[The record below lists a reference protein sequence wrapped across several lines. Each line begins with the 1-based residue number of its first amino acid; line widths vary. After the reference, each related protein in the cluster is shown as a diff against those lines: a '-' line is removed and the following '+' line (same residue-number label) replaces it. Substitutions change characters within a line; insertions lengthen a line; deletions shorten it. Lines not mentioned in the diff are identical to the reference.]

1 MILTEKR
8 KKYIISLL
16 DSISKENIDLI
27 FNFRPVTEMSKSNK
41 EKKDKLHKVK
51 SAKDKRKENKTFLKN
66 IKTNYQDQ
74 EFLDSLE
81 NKE

>member
-1 MILTEKR
+1 
-8 KKYIISLL
+8 
-16 DSISKENIDLI
+16 
-27 FNFRPVTEMSKSNK
+27 MSKSNK

-51 SAKDKRKENKTFLKN
+51 SAKDRRKEKKTFLKN

-81 NKE
+81 NKEHAVSNDCLTIELSDQCTSYH

>member
-1 MILTEKR
+1 
-8 KKYIISLL
+8 
-16 DSISKENIDLI
+16 
-27 FNFRPVTEMSKSNK
+27 MSKSNK

-51 SAKDKRKENKTFLKN
+51 SYKDKRKENKTFLKN

-74 EFLDSLE
+74 EFLDDLE

>member
-1 MILTEKR
+1 
-8 KKYIISLL
+8 
-16 DSISKENIDLI
+16 
-27 FNFRPVTEMSKSNK
+27 MSKSNK

-51 SAKDKRKENKTFLKN
+51 SAKDKRKEKKTFLKN
-66 IKTNYQDQ
+66 IKTNYQDR

>member
-1 MILTEKR
+1 
-8 KKYIISLL
+8 
-16 DSISKENIDLI
+16 
-27 FNFRPVTEMSKSNK
+27 MSKTNK

-51 SAKDKRKENKTFLKN
+51 SSKDKRKENKTFLKT
-66 IKTNYQDQ
+66 IKSNYQDI

>member
-1 MILTEKR
+1 
-8 KKYIISLL
+8 
-16 DSISKENIDLI
+16 
-27 FNFRPVTEMSKSNK
+27 MSKSNK

-51 SAKDKRKENKTFLKN
+51 SAKDKRKGNKTFLKN
-66 IKTNYQDQ
+66 IKSNYQDR

>member
-1 MILTEKR
+1 
-8 KKYIISLL
+8 
-16 DSISKENIDLI
+16 
-27 FNFRPVTEMSKSNK
+27 MSKSNK

-51 SAKDKRKENKTFLKN
+51 SSKDKRKENKTFLKI
-66 IKTNYQDQ
+66 IKSNYQDR

>member
-1 MILTEKR
+1 MLVSYTKCYSSNEKQITEILTFAKLRNEQ
-8 KKYIISLL
+8 I
-16 DSISKENIDLI
+16 
-27 FNFRPVTEMSKSNK
+27 KSNK

-51 SAKDKRKENKTFLKN
+51 SSKDKRKENKTFLKT
-66 IKTNYQDQ
+66 IKSNYQDI

>member
-1 MILTEKR
+1 
-8 KKYIISLL
+8 
-16 DSISKENIDLI
+16 
-27 FNFRPVTEMSKSNK
+27 MSKSNK

-51 SAKDKRKENKTFLKN
+51 SSKGERKENKTFLKT
-66 IKTNYQDQ
+66 IKLNYQDR

>member
-1 MILTEKR
+1 MLVSYTKFYLSDGKQITEILTFAKLP
-8 KKYIISLL
+8 K
-16 DSISKENIDLI
+16 
-27 FNFRPVTEMSKSNK
+27 MSKSNK

-51 SAKDKRKENKTFLKN
+51 SSKDKRKENKTFLKN
-66 IKTNYQDQ
+66 IKTNYKDQ